1 MDEEP
6 MTRLNKIAL
15 SLALVLGAAAP
26 HFANASVVMTGTRV
40 IYSAQA
46 QEKVVQ
52 LTSQDSY
59 PNLVQMWVDSGNP
72 EATAQTAEAP
82 FIVSPQVFRMNPNA
96 GQVVRVV
103 FTGSNLPKD
112 RESLYY
118 LSFLQVPAMKASE
131 LQANKLLLS
140 VSSRMKLFYRPQ
152 GLAGDPENLS
162 KSLDFKVQG
171 QSIITTNN
179 SGYFAIVRNA
189 QVVSQGKKQPLK
201 TAEIVAPLSQ
211 AQWTLP
217 AGTNAR
223 AGDSLQL
230 TLVND
235 FGADVTTVVPLH

>member
-1 MDEEP
+1 

-15 SLALVLGAAAP
+15 SLALVLGAAMP

-40 IYSAQA
+40 IYPAQA

-52 LTSQDSY
+52 LTSQDSN

>member
-1 MDEEP
+1 MSR
-6 MTRLNKIAL
+6 TFLRRLNVIGLLMAL
-15 SLALVLGAAAP
+15 QAPLVQGEI
-26 HFANASVVMTGTRV
+26 VIDRTRV
-40 IYSAQA
+40 IYPAQA

-103 FTGSNLPKD
+103 FTGNNLPKD

-171 QSIITTNN
+171 HSIITTNN

>member
-1 MDEEP
+1 

-40 IYSAQA
+40 IYPAQA

-171 QSIITTNN
+171 QSITTNN

>member
-1 MDEEP
+1 

-15 SLALVLGAAAP
+15 SLALVLGAAMP

-40 IYSAQA
+40 IYPAQA

-118 LSFLQVPAMKASE
+118 LSFLQ
-131 LQANKLLLS
+131 ANKLLLS

-171 QSIITTNN
+171 HSIITTNN